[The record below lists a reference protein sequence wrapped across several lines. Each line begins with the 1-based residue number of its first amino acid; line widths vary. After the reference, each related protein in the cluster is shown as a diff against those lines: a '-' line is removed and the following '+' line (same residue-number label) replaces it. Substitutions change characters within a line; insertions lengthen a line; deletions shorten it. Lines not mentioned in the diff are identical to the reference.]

1 MYSKIIICGRL
12 GKDPEM
18 SFTKAGDPYTSI
30 AVAVNNKKKGSE
42 DTTWYRVTAWRKQAE
57 FVVEYLH
64 KGAVVLVDGSLRLSE
79 FKGRDG
85 ETKFSLDVDANTV
98 QAIGGKNEKDAS
110 PY

>member
-42 DTTWYRVTAWRKQAE
+42 DTTWYRVTVWRKQAE
-57 FVVEYLH
+57 FVVGFLS